1 MNDRC
6 LGKAVQPLFRQGQ
19 SDFGPKC
26 MPGLWYVM
34 QTVMNRVISTKGKR
48 SIMIAQ
54 AIIRRTAISVVLAG
68 ILTAG
73 VGSAGAEA
81 LNMRYNV
88 KVSGIKVFKVDYEGH
103 LTKNSYEGHART
115 RPSGFGGLF
124 LSSRSDMR
132 VKGRMGNPSI
142 KPERFF
148 MRKGKKKKMKE
159 ATVVFSGGHVKN
171 WQRTPP
177 RNARKTKAINAAIAG
192 RTVLDPLSMLVRE
205 GLKGPQAFCQG
216 RQRVFDGHA
225 VYDIVFRKE
234 GTLHDRRLN
243 GTLYRCR
250 LIYVPVAG
258 MSEKKKR
265 RAKADP
271 PYFDVT
277 FAAVR
282 DRDVGTILVPV
293 SATGRLNGKSFSAS
307 MKRGKIGGD
316 KIAARITR

>member
-1 MNDRC
+1 MNAPFSR
-6 LGKAVQPLFRQGQ
+6 
-19 SDFGPKC
+19 
-26 MPGLWYVM
+26 
-34 QTVMNRVISTKGKR
+34 KGIY
-48 SIMIAQ
+48 SIMTAQ
-54 AIIRRTAISVVLAG
+54 TAFRRLTSAFVLAG
-68 ILTAG
+68 ALSAAVAT
-73 VGSAGAEA
+73 AGAET

-88 KVSGIKVFKVDYEGH
+88 RVSGIKVFKVDYEGR
-103 LTKNSYEGHART
+103 LTKKAYEGKARVK
-115 RPSGFGGLF
+115 PSGFGGLF

-132 VKGRMGNPSI
+132 VKGRMGNPSV
-142 KPERFF
+142 KPEQFF

-159 ATVVFSGGHVKN
+159 ATVTYAGGHVKSWRRN
-171 WQRTPP
+171 PP
-177 RNARKTKAINAAIAG
+177 RNAEKTKAINAAIAG

-205 GLKGPQAFCQG
+205 GLKGPKAFCQG
-216 RQRVFDGHA
+216 RQRVFDGHT

-234 GTLHDRRLN
+234 GTLRDKRLN

-277 FAAVR
+277 FAAVK

-307 MKRGKIGGD
+307 MKRGKIGGE
-316 KIAARITR
+316 KLAARMAR